1 METAI
6 QNPAEGI
13 GKMEVMPNPFSEKLF
28 LKVDV
33 EKSQNLKL
41 TLWAISGIQVS
52 QKTIHLQI
60 VNFSVDLDVKEHLVA
75 GAYFLKVEN
84 GSGSIGYFKLIK
96 E

>member
-1 METAI
+1 
-6 QNPAEGI
+6 
-13 GKMEVMPNPFSEKLF
+13 
-28 LKVDV
+28 
-33 EKSQNLKL
+33 
-41 TLWAISGIQVS
+41 LWAISGIQVS